1 MPENAH
7 DEDGKQRKAVHRMK
21 GTIVWLILGVLIFY
35 IIEKR
40 TYGCS
45 CFFIDNKHYLNLN
58 SKTRVQKIYVSKPA
72 QKKSN
77 QLKTKIIINKRKK
90 EENERNKAS
99 KNEFKSSSKY
109 KMIEELIEDY
119 PIKLPL
125 LYNIEKEPFM
135 ILKDKI
141 KKEYLKGYE
150 LPFNFIHPVK
160 YELLKIIG
168 KIADPF
174 KPICSHSLTPK
185 LFISKLFGNASEITY
200 DDFCYKL
207 EYKFKFY
214 MPSYTQIFKFEKELL
229 WKQWI
234 EIRGLKEVSPV
245 TPPEDHDRIEKI
257 LEDDETTLPIAIRRV
272 NKEINSQGVHPAI
285 LRMFFDFLNIAKSG
299 NVITNL
305 NSGVLTKTPNNVQDN
320 GGNENVLKRSH
331 AFLKLESIKNEIK
344 NRDYLEG
351 IRPDYLYII
360 LNKKAEEYYNNFNEK
375 EYDKEYREAINY
387 NTMRQN
393 MISENSEY
401 KKQRKLF
408 SEQTKKSLMK
418 FYDIQLPTYF
428 KKYMEKKKENYK
440 IIQSKIK
447 KMIDNKYLKR
457 KQKREDILSG
467 KISPITVDQQKDTT
481 TEEKKKRKKKKKK

>member
-1 MPENAH
+1 MN
-7 DEDGKQRKAVHRMK
+7 R
-21 GTIVWLILGVLIFY
+21 ILVWIILGIVSLY
-35 IIEKR
+35 IIERVNFK
-40 TYGCS
+40 CS
-45 CFFIDNKHYLNLN
+45 CFFIDNKNDVN
-58 SKTRVQKIYVSKPA
+58 KKTKIYKIYVSKPA

-77 QLKTKIIINKRKK
+77 QLKTKVIINKRKK
-90 EENERNKAS
+90 EENERNKAY

-109 KMIEELIEDY
+109 KIIEEIIEDY
-119 PIKLPL
+119 PIKLSS

-141 KKEYLKGYE
+141 KKEFLKSYE

-168 KIADPF
+168 KISDPF

-185 LFISKLFGNASEITY
+185 LFINKLFGNASEITY
-200 DDFCYKL
+200 SDFCYKL

-214 MPSYTQIFKFEKELL
+214 MPSYTEIFKFEKELL

-234 EIRGLKEVSPV
+234 EIRGLKEVSPI
-245 TPPEDHDRIEKI
+245 TPPEDHDRIYKI
-257 LEDDETTLPIAIRRV
+257 LEDDETTLPIAIRKV
-272 NKEINSQGVHPAI
+272 NKEINSQGIHPSI

-299 NVITNL
+299 NNIIIN
-305 NSGVLTKTPNNVQDN
+305 NQNNNVFTKISKENQYNDE
-320 GGNENVLKRSH
+320 NEDILKRSH
-331 AFLKLESIKNEIK
+331 AFLKLEYIKNEIK

-375 EYDKEYREAINY
+375 EYDKIYREAVNY

-393 MISENSEY
+393 MIKANSDY
-401 KKQRKLF
+401 KKKRKLF

-447 KMIDNKYLKR
+447 KMIHNKYLKR

-467 KISPITVDQQKDTT
+467 KIAPISVDHQKDSGTD
-481 TEEKKKRKKKKKK
+481 EKKKRKKKKKK

>member
-1 MPENAH
+1 MAKNGNNTEVKEQKIIHQMN
-7 DEDGKQRKAVHRMK
+7 RI
-21 GTIVWLILGVLIFY
+21 IVWIILGIVILY
-35 IIEKR
+35 IIEK
-40 TYGCS
+40 GNFECS
-45 CFFIDNKHYLNLN
+45 CFFIDNKHYVNN
-58 SKTRVQKIYVSKPA
+58 KTKLHKIYVSKPA

-90 EENERNKAS
+90 EENERNKAY

-109 KMIEELIEDY
+109 KIIEELIEDY

-141 KKEYLKGYE
+141 KKEFLKGYE

-168 KIADPF
+168 KISDPF

-185 LFISKLFGNASEITY
+185 LFISKLFGNAPEITY
-200 DDFCYKL
+200 ADFCYKL

-229 WKQWI
+229 WKQWV
-234 EIRGLKEVSPV
+234 EIRELKEVSPV
-245 TPPEDHDRIEKI
+245 TSPENHDRIYKI
-257 LEDDETTLPIAIRRV
+257 LENDETTLPITIRRV
-272 NKEINSQGVHPAI
+272 NKEINSQGIHPSI

-299 NVITNL
+299 NIIITNE
-305 NSGVLTKTPNNVQDN
+305 NSDLFTKISKNNKYND
-320 GGNENVLKRSH
+320 ENDDILKRSY

-375 EYDKEYREAINY
+375 EYDKAYKEAVNY
-387 NTMRQN
+387 NKMRQN

-457 KQKREDILSG
+457 KQKRENILSG
-467 KISPITVDQQKDTT
+467 KISPISANHQKDAGTD
-481 TEEKKKRKKKKKK
+481 EKKKRKKKKKK